1 VRGPAEGEARLS
13 GLGHIVI
20 VRGASAAGRAVVRR
34 IMSADG
40 RPSVIDRRTS
50 VSGAPSAKV
59 DLRALTATSHAVAD
73 LVRRCG
79 PISGIVLFA
88 AADRYP
94 IVGSRPDPRWERSLA
109 EELVEIA
116 TLVRGLAPALGG
128 RPVPLVL
135 VEGPHP
141 EAMGRPV
148 RRSADEVVAAL
159 VRGLLAELAPQV
171 ELRAV
176 RFVVGQEASL
186 PGQILAAVDRQT
198 EPAGAAALRTAP
210 ATGEHGRR

>member
-1 VRGPAEGEARLS
+1 LG

-20 VRGASAAGRAVVRR
+20 VRGASAAGRAVVRSF
-34 IMSADG
+34 MSAGG

-59 DLRALTATSHAVAD
+59 DLRALTATSHAVSD

-79 PISGIVLFA
+79 PISGVVLFA

-94 IVGSRPDPRWERSLA
+94 VAGSRLDPRWERRLA

-116 TLVRGLAPALGG
+116 TILRGLAPALGG
-128 RPVPLVL
+128 RPVPMVL
-135 VEGPHP
+135 IEGPHP
-141 EAMGRPV
+141 EVMGRPV

-186 PGQILAAVDRQT
+186 PDQILAALDGQT

-210 ATGEHGRR
+210 AASEHRRR